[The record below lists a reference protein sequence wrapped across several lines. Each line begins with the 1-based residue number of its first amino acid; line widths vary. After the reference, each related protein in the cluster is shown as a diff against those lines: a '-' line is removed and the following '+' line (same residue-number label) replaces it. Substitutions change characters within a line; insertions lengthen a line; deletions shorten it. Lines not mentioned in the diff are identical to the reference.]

1 MGSEMC
7 IRDRCATAAQ
17 ARCSFASAL
26 RGAAG
31 VVRCDRQ
38 DPAVVTWGRGRWGR
52 QRPIVGAHC
61 ACKPARKPSNE
72 VAAGVSTQRCA
83 HASQRAGTR
92 VSNGTIRSSVGAPD
106 GLSCRPSQTGIRMV
120 AFAPE
125 ASISPELPP
134 QRSRRMTSPGMAPTS
149 AFVSR
154 GHCAFAR
161 RHGKALDKLPLRQPG
176 YRPIVRGRPR
186 ASVGRLFSG
195 TCGDAGRHV

>member
-1 MGSEMC
+1 MRSARSGSLDM
-7 IRDRCATAAQ
+7 
-17 ARCSFASAL
+17 
-26 RGAAG
+26 
-31 VVRCDRQ
+31 
-38 DPAVVTWGRGRWGR
+38 GRGRWGR

-72 VAAGVSTQRCA
+72 VARGVPAQRCA
-83 HASQRAGTR
+83 RASQRAGTR

-134 QRSRRMTSPGMAPTS
+134 QRSRRMASPCPGLRHQLSYLVVTV
-149 AFVSR
+149 F
-154 GHCAFAR
+154 FAR

-186 ASVGRLFSG
+186 ASVGDCLVAPAG
-195 TCGDAGRHV
+195 TLAATFEEFEVLP